1 MISFTTACI
10 VASFV
15 AGILVIVKIRRYDV
29 FEREPFLALV
39 NSMLLGGAGAWLLAA
54 GGYQV
59 LRTFGVTHLNN
70 VAGAFLVIGPVEE
83 LAKLAAF
90 LVIYRL
96 YAREIDEPTD
106 GILYMSAVALGFSLI
121 ENFLYAN
128 AGLGNGRLLFYRTFV
143 ATPAHVL
150 ASCWSGLAPV
160 LCIKYRFP
168 VRLAVGTALA
178 TIAIHG
184 LYDSLVMSKGAY
196 LALLLLLVLYNI
208 LVNVLTY
215 TNLVSPFKKGL
226 RQAVREY
233 ESTETVMGFCV
244 CCGKE
249 NSLQEYRIA
258 DFNFAKCLFC
268 GKYGISR
275 DNIFR
280 LFHHFAPDFGRI
292 GSRYNRSEDKPGF
305 FSLYSGNYID
315 DARKRGYFDLDELSA
330 VIEKL
335 NADKKARLK
344 KKFPIDVI
352 FRDRLIENPPADA
365 AGPANQWA
373 FDAVILPV
381 GILITVGIMLG
392 LVKSRR
398 FDYRAST
405 EFRLIDNRYFSF
417 EYPVSMGV
425 PKHSSYADKSVQV
438 DVKYKDF
445 YFLGI
450 RACKDEMNLDSFV
463 VAAPAP
469 RDAESFL
476 RTDTVQSWGS
486 IGGLGIVRTYL
497 YSGDETVAIAR
508 FYHKD
513 SLFTFRLAEVMGS
526 KYAGYLVND
535 LKRMRMSFRLHSA
548 AIRPDTTSLLLGTL
562 RARRMFIGK

>member
-1 MISFTTACI
+1 MSSFTAACI

-15 AGILVIVKIRRYDV
+15 AGILVVVKIRRYDI
-29 FEREPFLALV
+29 FEREPFLTLV
-39 NSMLLGGAGAWLLAA
+39 NSMLLGGAGAWLLAS
-54 GGYQV
+54 GGYQL
-59 LRTFGVTHLNN
+59 LRSFGVNDVSN

-90 LVIYRL
+90 LAIYRL
-96 YAREIDEPTD
+96 YAREMNEPTD
-106 GILYMSAVALGFSLI
+106 GILYMAAVALGFSLI

-128 AGLGNGRLLFYRTFV
+128 AGLANGRLLFYRTFV
-143 ATPAHVL
+143 ATPAHIL
-150 ASCWSGLAPV
+150 TSCWNGLALV

-168 VRLAVGTALA
+168 VRLAIGTVLV

-184 LYDSLVMSKGAY
+184 LYDSLVMSKGTY

-208 LVNVLTY
+208 LVSVLTY
-215 TNLVSPFKKGL
+215 TNLISPFKKGL
-226 RQAVREY
+226 QQAVREY

-249 NSLQEYRIA
+249 NSMLKYRIA

-268 GKYGISR
+268 GRYGISR

-280 LFHHFAPDFGRI
+280 LFHHFAPDFGRLGI
-292 GSRYNRSEDKPGF
+292 KYNRSENRPGF

-315 DARKRGYFDLDELSA
+315 DARRRGYFDLDELSA

-335 NADKKARLK
+335 NENKKALLK
-344 KKFPIDVI
+344 KKFPIDPI
-352 FRDRLIENPPADA
+352 FRDRLIENSPADA
-365 AGPANQWA
+365 AGSANQWA
-373 FDAVILPV
+373 FNAVILPV

-405 EFRLIDNRYFSF
+405 EFGLIDNRYFSF

-425 PKHSSYADKSVQV
+425 PKHSAYADKSVQV

-463 VAAPAP
+463 VAAPTP

-486 IGGLGIVRTYL
+486 IGGFGIVRRYL
-497 YSGDETVAIAR
+497 YAGDETVAIAR

-513 SLFTFRLAEVMGS
+513 SLFTFRLAEVVGS

-535 LKRMRMSFRLHSA
+535 LKRMRMSFRLHSLA
-548 AIRPDTTSLLLGTL
+548 LRQDTTALRLGAL
-562 RARRMFIGK
+562 RARSMFIGK